1 MATKAEKALDVTTL
15 DINSY
20 DYYVV
25 AFSGGK
31 DSTAC
36 FLHLLDLGIPKDKI
50 ELWHH
55 AIDGK
60 EGSTLMDWPVTP
72 DYCRQFAKTFEVKYY
87 ESWKVGGFE
96 REMLRQDTPTAPKK
110 FEDPSGNIIECG
122 GDGPKGTRL
131 KFPQISPDLSVRWCS
146 AYLKIDVC
154 TCAINHQKRF
164 EGKRTLVISGE
175 RAEESKARAGYNIFE
190 KDNCHRDG
198 RIHRIVH
205 HWRPIQ
211 LWKEKEIWDI
221 LEKYKVNPHP
231 AYRLGWARLSC
242 MSCIFGSKNQ
252 WASVRK
258 IAPDHFNR
266 IAAYESQFGVTI
278 KRKDTVTQ
286 VADSGKPY
294 ENMDLDTI
302 SLGLSRNYSDQ
313 IFVENWKLPSGA
325 FGESAGPS

>member
-36 FLHLLDLGIPKDKI
+36 FLHLLNLGIPKDKI

-72 DYCRQFAKTFEVKYY
+72 DYCRQFAKNFEVKYY

-96 REMLRQDTPTAPKK
+96 GEMLRNNTPTASKK

-122 GDGPKGTRL
+122 GEGPMGTRL

-211 LWKEKEIWDI
+211 LWKEKEVWDI
-221 LEKYKVNPHP
+221 IEKYKVCPHP

-266 IAAYESQFGVTI
+266 IAAYETQFGVTI
-278 KRKDTVTQ
+278 KRKGTVVDLANTGTPY
-286 VADSGKPY
+286 DS
-294 ENMDLDTI
+294 MDHKLI
-302 SLGLSRNYSDQ
+302 SLGLGRNYSDP
-313 IFVENWKLPSGA
+313 IFVENWKLPAGA